1 MEEQGGLPCFQAK
14 EGGRVGFTPPQ
25 VDVPPLLMWKSKWG
39 LETAGGQF
47 PPHGATH
54 RREGESTSQPLV
66 FDF

>member
-1 MEEQGGLPCFQAK
+1 MGFLASKQK
-14 EGGRVGFTPPQ
+14 REGEWASPPQ

-47 PPHGATH
+47 PPHGAT
-54 RREGESTSQPLV
+54 RRHEGGSTSQPLV